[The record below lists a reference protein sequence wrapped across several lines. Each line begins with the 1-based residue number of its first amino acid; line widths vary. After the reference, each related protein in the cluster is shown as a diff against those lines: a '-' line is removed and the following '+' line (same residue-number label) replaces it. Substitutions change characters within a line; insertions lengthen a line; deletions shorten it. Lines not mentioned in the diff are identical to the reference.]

1 MPVCAGGPD
10 ELTIELH
17 QLIDCCSGVR
27 LHQAERNLTNDLVTQ
42 IAPRASLA
50 AERDENQHRE
60 HAAVLVV

>member
-17 QLIDCCSGVR
+17 QLIDCCSG

-50 AERDENQHRE
+50 AERDENPHRE